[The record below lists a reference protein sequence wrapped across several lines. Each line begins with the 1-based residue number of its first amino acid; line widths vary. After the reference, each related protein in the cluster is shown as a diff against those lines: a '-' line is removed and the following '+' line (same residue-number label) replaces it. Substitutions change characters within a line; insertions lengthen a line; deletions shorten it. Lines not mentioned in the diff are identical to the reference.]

1 MNSLGREYKKSPTF
15 FAEKVHPCTN
25 PTLALR
31 TIPFRECGTICI
43 VQGYSKGKQKNGI
56 SDAKNRDICE
66 IAKSGIR

>member
-31 TIPFRECGTICI
+31 TIPFRECGTFVLYRGIAK
-43 VQGYSKGKQKNGI
+43 VNKKNGI